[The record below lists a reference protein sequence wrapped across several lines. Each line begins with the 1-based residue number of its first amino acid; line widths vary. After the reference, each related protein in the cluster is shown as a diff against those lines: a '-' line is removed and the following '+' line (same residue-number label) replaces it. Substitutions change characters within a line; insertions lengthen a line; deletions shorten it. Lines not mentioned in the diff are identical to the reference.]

1 MFFNRG
7 EDAPISF
14 TYTTSD
20 AVQVSPNSRYR
31 HAFHEIGKLQ
41 AAAGLGNELD
51 DVLLSDETTGGGG
64 S

>member
-1 MFFNRG
+1 MHPFPLRN
-7 EDAPISF
+7 
-14 TYTTSD
+14 TTSD
-20 AVQVSPNSRYR
+20 AVQVSSTCRYR
-31 HAFHEIGKLQ
+31 LAFHQIGKLQ